1 MIYVLLQ
8 STMPSVCPFSLL
20 YTRQYCI
27 QIYFSPCVIF
37 ALLDLQTVSPV
48 LNSPRSSCVNNDK
61 EGERGEIKMGQVF
74 PCIQYLLNF
83 FFRPFNHH
91 CQWVNLRPGELVS
104 NHIPLNTN
112 LSEFKT
118 RRNLLQVKNSPYI
131 QYVQCLF
138 TYTSSTV
145 WSLSTVYYVLSSFL
159 FFRSFPDH
167 LIHTYHLKG
176 VETAFKKHVEKA
188 DSKGV
193 KAHFRMDEDGIL
205 HLDRV
210 RQRYEICF

>member
-1 MIYVLLQ
+1 MKIKWGK
-8 STMPSVCPFSLL
+8 CF
-20 YTRQYCI
+20 
-27 QIYFSPCVIF
+27 
-37 ALLDLQTVSPV
+37 PV
-48 LNSPRSSCVNNDK
+48 YSICS
-61 EGERGEIKMGQVF
+61 G
-74 PCIQYLLNF
+74 F

-138 TYTSSTV
+138 TSTSSTV

-210 RQRYEICF
+210 RQQYEICF